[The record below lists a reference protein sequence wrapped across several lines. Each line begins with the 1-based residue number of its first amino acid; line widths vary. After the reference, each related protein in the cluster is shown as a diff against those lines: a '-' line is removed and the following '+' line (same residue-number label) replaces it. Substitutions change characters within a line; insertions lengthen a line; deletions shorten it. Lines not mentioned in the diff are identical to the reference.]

1 MSAAATYTI
10 LLVAAYTMT
19 VLLAAW
25 LCLQLMMWVL
35 SFNIRRILAL
45 RNRTACDY
53 LEKGRFWKDGGNR
66 YVWYLR
72 GPGMA
77 RLAKTVLVMARREV
91 RESNLR
97 ANTTLYGQCSVCI
110 FLAGCTQKY
119 QIGCGH
125 CVFHG
130 HCSLRRQK
138 RGDAICRHFKC
149 SRWIEC
155 D

>member
-1 MSAAATYTI
+1 
-10 LLVAAYTMT
+10 
-19 VLLAAW
+19 
-25 LCLQLMMWVL
+25 
-35 SFNIRRILAL
+35 
-45 RNRTACDY
+45 
-53 LEKGRFWKDGGNR
+53 
-66 YVWYLR
+66 
-72 GPGMA
+72 MA

-119 QIGCGH
+119 QIGCSH

-130 HCSLRRQK
+130 YCSLRRLK

>member
-35 SFNIRRILAL
+35 SFNIRRILGL
-45 RNRTACDY
+45 RNRTASDY

-119 QIGCGH
+119 QIGCSH

-130 HCSLRRQK
+130 YCSLRRLK
-138 RGDAICRHFKC
+138 RGDAICC
-149 SRWIEC
+149 I
-155 D
+155 

>member
-1 MSAAATYTI
+1 MSSAATYTI

-35 SFNIRRILAL
+35 SFAELIVLNDR
-45 RNRTACDY
+45 
-53 LEKGRFWKDGGNR
+53 RFWKDGGNR

-77 RLAKTVLVMARREV
+77 RLANTVLVMARREV

-119 QIGCGH
+119 QIGCSH

-130 HCSLRRQK
+130 YCSLRRLK

>member
-10 LLVAAYTMT
+10 LLVEAYTMT

-25 LCLQLMMWVL
+25 LCLQLIMWVL

-72 GPGMA
+72 G
-77 RLAKTVLVMARREV
+77 LAWRDW
-91 RESNLR
+91 
-97 ANTTLYGQCSVCI
+97 
-110 FLAGCTQKY
+110 
-119 QIGCGH
+119 
-125 CVFHG
+125 
-130 HCSLRRQK
+130 QK
-138 RGDAICRHFKC
+138 RY
-149 SRWIEC
+149 W
-155 D
+155 

>member
-10 LLVAAYTMT
+10 LLVEAYTMT

-35 SFNIRRILAL
+35 SFNIR
-45 RNRTACDY
+45 
-53 LEKGRFWKDGGNR
+53 
-66 YVWYLR
+66 
-72 GPGMA
+72 

-119 QIGCGH
+119 QIGCSH

-130 HCSLRRQK
+130 YCSLRRLK

>member
-25 LCLQLMMWVL
+25 LCLQLIMWVL

-66 YVWYLR
+66 YVQGVVGVLFRHSLADVTSRQCR
-72 GPGMA
+72 GIA
-77 RLAKTVLVMARREV
+77 DDSRLD
-91 RESNLR
+91 
-97 ANTTLYGQCSVCI
+97 I
-110 FLAGCTQKY
+110 DFLFFR
-119 QIGCGH
+119 H
-125 CVFHG
+125 CLLL
-130 HCSLRRQK
+130 SLLL
-138 RGDAICRHFKC
+138 
-149 SRWIEC
+149 
-155 D
+155 